1 MVHNKCSVNYI
12 NYVNVDF
19 FFFSECPRPDL
30 ESLGKV
36 GGRGIFGY
44 RVIWPKTDLLL
55 SQVMF
60 IEIPKAFFTM
70 DLRKLVIWRD
80 RNRNGSGKN
89 GRGVITPVFSSKSHR
104 CSVL

>member
-1 MVHNKCSVNYI
+1 MLI
-12 NYVNVDF
+12 F
-19 FFFSECPRPDL
+19 FFFLNVPGLPDS

-70 DLRKLVIWRD
+70 DLRKLIIWRD
-80 RNRNGSGKN
+80 RNKSGSVKN
-89 GRGVITPVFSSKSHR
+89 GPGVRTPVFSSKSHH